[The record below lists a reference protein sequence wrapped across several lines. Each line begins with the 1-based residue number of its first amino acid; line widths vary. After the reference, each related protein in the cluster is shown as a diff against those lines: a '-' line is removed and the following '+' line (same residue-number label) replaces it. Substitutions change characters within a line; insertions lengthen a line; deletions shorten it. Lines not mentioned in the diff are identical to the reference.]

1 MVNMLAA
8 MTIRT
13 FPEGTPGEK
22 TYGFTRVVRVGDVIH
37 CSGTTAAS
45 ITSDVPAT
53 AYDQVWAVFS
63 RLLPLIE
70 KAGGLPSTVYKVRAF
85 ALDIADTAAILQA
98 MSDALKGNRPSAT
111 LVEVSGLA
119 SPGALVEIEIEA
131 LAVTEPLH
139 ET

>member
-1 MVNMLAA
+1 
-8 MTIRT
+8 MTIRP
-13 FPEGTPGEK
+13 FPEGTPGENK
-22 TYGFTRVVRVGDVIH
+22 YGFTRVVRVGDVIH

-45 ITSDVPAT
+45 ISSDAPTS

-85 ALDIADTAAILQA
+85 ALDVADTADILRA
-98 MSDALKGNRPSAT
+98 MSDALQGNRPTAT

-119 SPGALVEIEIEA
+119 SPGALVEIEVEA
-131 LAVTEPLH
+131 LAVTAPSD

>member
-1 MVNMLAA
+1 MLAG
-8 MTIRT
+8 MTIRP

-22 TYGFTRVVRVGDVIH
+22 KYGFTRVVRVGDVIH

-45 ITSDVPAT
+45 ITSDVPT
-53 AYDQVWAVFS
+53 SAYDQVWAVFA

-85 ALDIADTAAILQA
+85 TLDIADTAAILQA
-98 MSDALKGNRPSAT
+98 MSDALQGNRPTAT
-111 LVEVSGLA
+111 LVEVSALA

-131 LAVTEPLH
+131 LAVAAPSGAT
-139 ET
+139 